1 MSESARGSQSTPP
14 GWYPDPSQPGALRWW
29 DGTQWSEHQAPAAPM
44 VYGRSTDGYAIAAL
58 ITGLIGVPI
67 VPIVLGVSARR
78 RIRESGGFKEGDGLA
93 IAGIVIG
100 GFQLAVLAIVIVAI
114 AAGAAAS

>member
-1 MSESARGSQSTPP
+1 
-14 GWYPDPSQPGALRWW
+14 
-29 DGTQWSEHQAPAAPM
+29 
-44 VYGRSTDGYAIAAL
+44 
-58 ITGLIGVPI
+58 
-67 VPIVLGVSARR
+67 LGVSARR

-93 IAGIVIG
+93 IAGIVLG